1 MKKITALADCNN
13 FFVSCEMLRNPS
25 LKGQP
30 VCVLSNCDGCVVSRS
45 NEAKELGIP
54 MGIPL
59 FMAKKQ
65 FPKVVYLSGDLKYY
79 HQISKRVQAV
89 LKDFSPKIEVCSID
103 EAFLDVTDL
112 HKVYGTYGTGGYE
125 ELAKMLHKLLLES
138 TGIPVSIGIANS
150 KILCKIAA
158 DKAKHSISY
167 YFIPFEKIEQE
178 IFDYSIEKIWG
189 IGKNT
194 ASLLKS
200 HGIYTAGD
208 ILKKDKEFFQHFLGK
223 RGLELKFGLQGEDVM
238 PVDGEFIKPK
248 SIQKTSSFKTFTNDK
263 SFLKNCIL
271 EHLHNAC
278 RKMRKYNLST
288 TEITVMLRSKD
299 FRILSATDVIEN
311 PTNAEYLLNKKV
323 IELFNQIY
331 SPNILYRSS
340 GVYAGGFKDEDAKQ
354 LLLFND
360 TVKFEK
366 ISKIWDKIEEKHGRG
381 IFSVGDCR
389 NLINLTAA
397 QP

>member
-1 MKKITALADCNN
+1 MKRITALADCNN
-13 FFVSCEMLRNPS
+13 FFVSCEILRNPS

-45 NEAKELGIP
+45 NEAKELGIS

-65 FPKVVYLSGDLKYY
+65 FPQAIYLSGDLKYY

-89 LKDFSPKIEVCSID
+89 LKDFSPKMEVYSID
-103 EAFLDVTDL
+103 EAFLDVTYL
-112 HKVYGTYGTGGYE
+112 HKVYGTDGYS
-125 ELAKMLHKLLLES
+125 ELAKMFHNILLEQ

-158 DKAKHSISY
+158 DRAKHGNSY
-167 YFIPFEKIEQE
+167 YFIPFENIENEICDYKIEN
-178 IFDYSIEKIWG
+178 IWG
-189 IGKNT
+189 IGRNT

-208 ILKKDKEFFQHFLGK
+208 ILNKDKEFFKHFLGK
-223 RGLELKFGLQGEDVM
+223 RGLELKFSLQGEDVM
-238 PVDGEFIKPK
+238 PVNGEFVKPK

-263 SFLKNCIL
+263 NFLKDSIL

-299 FRILSATDVIEN
+299 FRILSATETIEN
-311 PTNAEYLLNKKV
+311 PTNAEYLLNKKAV
-323 IELFNQIY
+323 ELFNQIY

-366 ISKIWDKIEEKHGRG
+366 ISKIWDKIEERHGRG
-381 IFSVGDCR
+381 VFSVGDCR
-389 NLINLTAA
+389 NLINLTAT